1 MLLGDKRTHFF
12 IFFIFYFFA
21 SFDNLLA
28 YRLSNNESRPETI
41 SKITSYCKGL
51 SQKENKIAI
60 KKYVF
65 FQIKDVI
72 ILNIA
77 YILKAS
83 IPHLINEEDYSN
95 NIKNKE
101 QRYN

>member
-1 MLLGDKRTHFF
+1 M
-12 IFFIFYFFA
+12 
-21 SFDNLLA
+21 
-28 YRLSNNESRPETI
+28 
-41 SKITSYCKGL
+41 C
-51 SQKENKIAI
+51 
-60 KKYVF
+60 F